1 MLNSLSLW
9 KKRVSRQLIFIAM
22 WTIKISTSPFHEENS
37 LFGEIMAPLTWY
49 NNWWQTRLELPCW
62 KKLTK
67 LVASWIGGM
76 KCVSHLV
83 PPAALHFIYQ
93 ASIQPYFDYCSTV
106 WGNCGVTLQDKLQK
120 LQNRAARVLFFS
132 NGPFARP
139 SHMVQ
144 NYIYWW
150 ASCAVGLPKQCNSYQ
165 FTWTCLCF
173 GSPTAQLAHQ
183 HI

>member
-1 MLNSLSLW
+1 MI
-9 KKRVSRQLIFIAM
+9 KRVSHQLIFIAM
-22 WTIKISTSPFHEENS
+22 WTIKISTSPFNEENS

-49 NNWWQTRLELPCW
+49 NNWWQTQLELPCW

-132 NGPFARP
+132 NYDVNAGQLLENPEVEKSWSPAK
-139 SHMVQ
+139 HTKGHHG
-144 NYIYWW
+144 IK
-150 ASCAVGLPKQCNSYQ
+150 CLHGLPPDY
-165 FTWTCLCF
+165 L
-173 GSPTAQLAHQ
+173 G
-183 HI
+183 